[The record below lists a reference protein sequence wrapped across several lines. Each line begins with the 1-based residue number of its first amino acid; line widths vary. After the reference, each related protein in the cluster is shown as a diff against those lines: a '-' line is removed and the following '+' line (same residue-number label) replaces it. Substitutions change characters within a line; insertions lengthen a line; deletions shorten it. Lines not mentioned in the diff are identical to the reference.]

1 MFPFQ
6 FLALK
11 AFWKE
16 IHAQKETFCLKRGAA
31 LSSKALMR
39 PRPMVAAMGY
49 EKLTHLAPR
58 LPTSNEG
65 TGFARAYRLPDTC
78 KHANSTPY
86 RVSVAPLEKTKNK
99 RLARDEGD
107 EGQEDQGEVGEALVD
122 GLFHTAPF
130 TWHEGA
136 DVLKAT
142 EKPAS

>member
-1 MFPFQ
+1 
-6 FLALK
+6 
-11 AFWKE
+11 
-16 IHAQKETFCLKRGAA
+16 
-31 LSSKALMR
+31 
-39 PRPMVAAMGY
+39 MGY

-65 TGFARAYRLPDTC
+65 TGFAWAYRLPDTC

-107 EGQEDQGEVGEALVD
+107 EALVD

-130 TWHEGA
+130 TWHKGA
-136 DVLKAT
+136 DVLKAI